1 MDIFEVLREALVKA
15 VARLPK
21 LNRENRKIIRETI
34 LLLQAELE
42 RALTMA
48 MYYLDGA
55 SRIKEKQELI
65 EHLSLAP
72 QKLLESYNQYK
83 ICSGIYGLA
92 DEFKEAFT
100 SLPGALDIQSIESVK
115 SLITSLAGGE
125 NMVVDGLR
133 NTTLLLADCANELV
147 LLDGDEYENKKREVL
162 ARVSLERANIRN
174 RIDWF
179 EKSIAD
185 ILKMM

>member
-1 MDIFEVLREALVKA
+1 MDIFDMLREALIKA
-15 VARLPK
+15 VTRLPK
-21 LNRENRKIIRETI
+21 LNRENRKLIRETI

-55 SRIKEKQELI
+55 ARIKGKPELI
-65 EHLSLAP
+65 EHLSMAP

-83 ICSGIYGLA
+83 ICAGIYGLA
-92 DEFKEAFT
+92 DEFNEVFT
-100 SLPGALDIQSIESVK
+100 SLPGAIDIQSIESVK

-133 NTTLLLADCANELV
+133 NTTLLLADCANELAN
-147 LLDGDEYENKKREVL
+147 LDGDEFEIKKREVL
-162 ARVSLERANIRN
+162 SRVGLERANIRN
-174 RIDWF
+174 RMEWF
-179 EKSIAD
+179 EKSIND
-185 ILKMM
+185 ILKLM